1 MAIRRREYRRVDI
14 DRIGCACLRGGRI
27 CDGGG
32 GGDIAERGAGEEDE
46 GEAWG
51 RYGHGAGVGGC
62 VAWHS
67 RHVQRAREPAV
78 SLKVVAKRLLRRSE
92 THDSGVK

>member
-32 GGDIAERGAGEEDE
+32 GGDIAERGAGKEDE

-51 RYGHGAGVGGC
+51 GNGNGAGVGGC

-67 RHVQRAREPAV
+67 CHVQRAREPAV
-78 SLKVVAKRLLRRSE
+78 RLKVVAERLLSRDE
-92 THDSGVK
+92 

>member
-14 DRIGCACLRGGRI
+14 DRIGCARLRGGRV
-27 CDGGG
+27 CDSGG
-32 GGDIAERGAGEEDE
+32 GGDIAERGAGKEDE

-51 RYGHGAGVGGC
+51 GNGNGAGVGGC

-67 RHVQRAREPAV
+67 SHVQRAREPAV
-78 SLKVVAKRLLRRSE
+78 RLKVVAERLLSRDE
-92 THDSGVK
+92 

>member
-14 DRIGCACLRGGRI
+14 DRIGCACLRGGRV

-32 GGDIAERGAGEEDE
+32 GGDIAERGAGEENE

-62 VAWHS
+62 VAGHS
-67 RHVQRAREPAV
+67 RHV
-78 SLKVVAKRLLRRSE
+78 
-92 THDSGVK
+92 